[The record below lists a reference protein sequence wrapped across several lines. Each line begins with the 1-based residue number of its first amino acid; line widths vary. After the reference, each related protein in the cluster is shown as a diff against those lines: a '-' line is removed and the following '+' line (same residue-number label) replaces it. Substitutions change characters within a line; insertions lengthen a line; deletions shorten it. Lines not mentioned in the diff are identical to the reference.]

1 MPTERW
7 LAADDAEWRRLI
19 AGAAMADSY
28 HDAPYHQLAE
38 ARDEGSARFFVWE
51 DGGDWLALPV
61 LIRPIDGLAGRCD
74 AGSVYGYAGP
84 LASTAAPSAGLIASF
99 RQALAERLRAEGVV
113 SLVARLHPLIE
124 QAGWLDGL
132 GTVRPLG
139 ETVSIDLTL
148 DDAAQLALYR
158 SNHRRDLK
166 RLARDGYTT
175 ERDASPP
182 ALTAFIEVYH
192 ANMRRVGAIADYYF
206 DADYFQ
212 GLTDALGSDFD
223 LFVCRRDGEIAGGAC
238 FMHRGPIVQYHLGAV
253 ADAHL
258 AAAPLKQLLDAA
270 RHHYAAAGA
279 HVLHLGGGRGGSDDS
294 LLRFK
299 SGFSP
304 RRHPFALWCWV
315 IDTAAYAA
323 LTEGRPETGF
333 FPAYRAPSV

>member
-1 MPTERW
+1 MATERW

-19 AGAAMADSY
+19 AEAAMADSY
-28 HDAPYHQLAE
+28 HDAPYHQLSQ
-38 ARDEGSARFFVWE
+38 ARGDGEPRLFVWQ
-51 DGGDWLALPV
+51 DGGEWLALPL
-61 LIRPIDGLAGRCD
+61 LIRPVDGLAGRCD

-84 LASTAAPSAGLIASF
+84 LASTAAPSAELTAGF
-99 RQALAERLRAEGVV
+99 RRALAERLRAEGVV

-124 QAGWLDGL
+124 QTGWLEGL
-132 GTVRPLG
+132 GAVRPLG

-148 DDAAQLALYR
+148 DEAAQLAGYR

-175 ERDASPP
+175 ERDATP
-182 ALTAFIEVYH
+182 AALAAFIEVYH
-192 ANMRRVGAIADYYF
+192 ANMRRVGAVADYYF
-206 DADYFQ
+206 DDGYFQ

-223 LFVCRRDGEIAGGAC
+223 LFVCRRDGEVAGGAC
-238 FMHRGPIVQYHLGAV
+238 FMRHGPIVQYHLGAV

-270 RHHYAAAGA
+270 RRHYTDAGA
-279 HVLHLGGGRGGSDDS
+279 GLLHLGGGRGGSDDS
-294 LLRFK
+294 LFRFK

-315 IDTAAYAA
+315 IDDAAYAA
-323 LTEGRPETGF
+323 LTEDRPETGF
-333 FPAYRAPSV
+333 FPAYRAPCG